1 MFGRVVSAAALA
13 LLLVSCAKDAGS
25 PPSLEQSADTTAVT
39 LQFNAAPGLNPGA
52 TGEPAP
58 VRVRIYE
65 LKNTAVFLRSDYF
78 ALAER
83 ALATLGADLLDQDE
97 VLLKPGQQLNIQ
109 RNLDP
114 ATRQV
119 GLVVGYREI
128 DQARWRSVLA
138 VSARQTALFQIDL
151 DDRAV
156 SIAPST
162 RPAQ

>member
-1 MFGRVVSAAALA
+1 MFGRVVSAAAMA
-13 LLLVSCAKDAGS
+13 LLLVSCAKDPGS
-25 PPSLEQSADTTAVT
+25 PQSVEKPADTTAVA
-39 LQFNAAPGLNPGA
+39 LHFNAAPGLNPGV

-65 LKNTAVFLRSDYF
+65 LKNSAAFLRADYF

-83 ALATLGADLLDQDE
+83 AQATLGADLVDQDE
-97 VLLKPGQQLNIQ
+97 VQVLPGQQLDIERDLN
-109 RNLDP
+109 P

-128 DQARWRSVLA
+128 DQARWRSVLS
-138 VSARQTALFQIDL
+138 VSSGQSTPFRIDL
-151 DDRAV
+151 DARAV
-156 SIAPST
+156 NVPSST

>member
-1 MFGRVVSAAALA
+1 MFARVVSAAAMA
-13 LLLVSCAKDAGS
+13 LLLVSCAKDAAS
-25 PPSLEQSADTTAVT
+25 PASVEKPADTRAIA
-39 LQFNAAPGLNPGA
+39 LHFNAAPGLNPGA

-65 LKNTAVFLRSDYF
+65 LKNSATFLRSDYF

-83 ALATLGADLLDQDE
+83 AQATLGADLVDQDE
-97 VLLKPGQQLNIQ
+97 VLIQPGQQLHIERDLN
-109 RNLDP
+109 P

-128 DQARWRSVLA
+128 DQARWRGVLSV
-138 VSARQTALFQIDL
+138 SSRQTTPLRIDL
-151 DDRAV
+151 DTRAV
-156 SIAPST
+156 NVPSST